1 MTWAE
6 LLERWKAEQ
15 YALIDAAV
23 ERQDA
28 LLAAEGASDA
38 ERARLGS
45 ALRATLVGKTDL
57 EIADVL
63 VDWAEK
69 SARLRAEGLA
79 RTEEACRRDG
89 LGVLET
95 EFVVAQAE
103 IALDAKIDEGF
114 EMIRASRA
122 RALDPPLH

>member
-6 LLERWKAEQ
+6 ILERWKREQ
-15 YALIDAAV
+15 FEIIAAAV
-23 ERQDA
+23 ARQDA
-28 LLAAEGASDA
+28 LLAAEGASDE
-38 ERARLGS
+38 ERARLG
-45 ALRATLVGKTDL
+45 AELREALVGGTDL
-57 EIADVL
+57 GIADLV

-114 EMIRASRA
+114 EMIRARRPHPS
-122 RALDPPLH
+122 LQ

>member
-1 MTWAE
+1 MTW
-6 LLERWKAEQ
+6 LERWKAEQ
-15 YALIDAAV
+15 HEIIDAAV
-23 ERQDA
+23 ARQDA
-28 LLAAEGASDA
+28 YFAEIGASA
-38 ERARLGS
+38 EERARFAAELRE
-45 ALRATLVGKTDL
+45 ALLAGTDL
-57 EIADVL
+57 GIADLV

-114 EMIRASRA
+114 EMIRARKPTA
-122 RALDPPLH
+122 H